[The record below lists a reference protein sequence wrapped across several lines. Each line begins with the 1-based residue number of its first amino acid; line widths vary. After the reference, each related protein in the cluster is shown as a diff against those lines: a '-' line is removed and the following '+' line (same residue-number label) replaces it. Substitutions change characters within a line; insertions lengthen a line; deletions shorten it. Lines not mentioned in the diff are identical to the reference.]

1 MDKKDNERRWLR
13 NLLKPVMGTFREV
26 LVMSFFVNMMALAV
40 PVFVLQ
46 IYDRVVFHAGIST
59 LTGLVIG
66 MMFVLVFDFILKQ
79 ARSRVLQKVALRVD
93 VELGKKL
100 FNKVTALPLLT
111 LESKPAPFWQALF
124 RDVEVVRNTLSGS
137 SAILLCDLPFVF
149 LFLGLVFVIAQPVAW
164 VLAIIFPIFLF
175 IAWRSGN
182 VLNKAAQKERGTSM
196 SRDDL
201 VGGMINGRTTIKAL
215 ALDKAMRPLWEE
227 AHASSIENSVYR
239 GSKTDAYASM
249 GQTLT
254 LITTLSLTSV
264 GAIAIINQELTMG
277 ALIATNMLSG
287 RLLGPLNQLVN
298 TWRTYASFG
307 QSVNR
312 LTEVFGTESEREES
326 EVSLGRP
333 EGEILLDEVSFS
345 YSGDDKNPVIDKL
358 KLTIKAKGMTAL
370 VGRNGSGKTTLI
382 KIIMGL
388 YRPTVGRV
396 TLDGADIAQFTR
408 NELSSWT
415 GYVPQ
420 DTILFA
426 GTVRDNIVHGSP
438 GASDEEIIAAAEAA
452 GVHEY
457 IIDMPD
463 GYATEIGEAGQRLS
477 GGQRQRISIARAL
490 VGNPPVLLLDE
501 PSGSLDRQAED
512 ELRKTLI
519 RLAEDHTIII
529 VTHSPI
535 LLQSCSSLV
544 AMDRGRIAVA
554 GPTEDILP
562 RLFGRSPKTR
572 STPAQ
577 AKAPATQGAA
587 KPAPKP
593 APGPGKPQAAMAAP
607 VPAPNPNK
615 ARAAGAQPAQAM
627 PQTNAGASQVGQKPL
642 PTPNPAPRPAPAQA
656 KPSQTQPTPKPTK
669 GRPQAGY
676 AKATTKPAPNPTRPA
691 ATAAPSKIKDEGS

>member
-1 MDKKDNERRWLR
+1 
-13 NLLKPVMGTFREV
+13 
-26 LVMSFFVNMMALAV
+26 MSLFVNMMALAV

-59 LTGLVIG
+59 LQGLVIG
-66 MMFVLVFDFILKQ
+66 MCFVLIFDFILRQ

-93 VELGKKL
+93 VELGRKL
-100 FNKVTALPLLT
+100 FDKVTGLPLIV
-111 LESKPAPFWQALF
+111 LENRPAPYWQSLF

-137 SAILLCDLPFVF
+137 SAILLCDLPFVV
-149 LFLGLVFVIAQPVAW
+149 LFLGLVFIIAQPIAW
-164 VLAIIFPIFLF
+164 VLGIIFPIFLF
-175 IAWRSGN
+175 VAWRSGN
-182 VLNKAAQKERGTSM
+182 VLNKAAQQERGTSM

-201 VGGMINGRTTIKAL
+201 IGGMINGRTTIKAL
-215 ALDKAMRPLWEE
+215 ALERAMHPIWEE
-227 AHASSIENSVYR
+227 AHASSIENSVSR
-239 GSKTDAYASM
+239 GSKTDGFAAT

-254 LITTLSLTSV
+254 LITTLALTSV

-287 RLLGPLNQLVN
+287 RVLGPLNQLVN
-298 TWRTYASFG
+298 TWRTYTGFR
-307 QSVNR
+307 QSVKR
-312 LTEVFGTESEREES
+312 LSGVFNIESERTESE
-326 EVSLGRP
+326 VKLGRP
-333 EGEILLDEVSFS
+333 EGEIILDEVVFS
-345 YSGDDKNPVIDKL
+345 YNKEDTNPVIDRV

-388 YRPTVGRV
+388 YRPTSGRV
-396 TLDGADIAQFTR
+396 TLDGADISQFTR
-408 NELSSWT
+408 NELASWT

-420 DTILFA
+420 ETILFA
-426 GTVRDNIVHGSP
+426 GSVRDNIVHGSP
-438 GASDEEIIAAAEAA
+438 EASDDEIISAAKAA

-512 ELRKTLI
+512 DLRKTLI
-519 RLAEDHTIII
+519 RLAQKHTIII

-544 AMDRGRIAVA
+544 AMDNGHIAIA

-562 RLFGRSPKTR
+562 RLFGRAPKTR
-572 STPAQ
+572 AIPQGGKSAARPPAYGKGPTPSKPGQ
-577 AKAPATQGAA
+577 AATPPSKPGQAATAPSRPGQAATPPSKPSQAATSPRKAPASTTA
-587 KPAPKP
+587 KPQNQSATAPQKK
-593 APGPGKPQAAMAAP
+593 G
-607 VPAPNPNK
+607 
-615 ARAAGAQPAQAM
+615 
-627 PQTNAGASQVGQKPL
+627 GAS
-642 PTPNPAPRPAPAQA
+642 
-656 KPSQTQPTPKPTK
+656 
-669 GRPQAGY
+669 
-676 AKATTKPAPNPTRPA
+676 
-691 ATAAPSKIKDEGS
+691 